1 MAEQLTQAQREKRKR
16 DSGRAGY
23 DPALTALSRGAPVM
37 VYDGACNL
45 CHGWVRFALKRD
57 RAERLRFLAAQS
69 PLGQEFLKRNRLP
82 AQTFDSFYLVENAV
96 ILHKSTGF
104 LSHGAVS
111 ALAMAVAGG
120 VRGSAD
126 SSARSASTT
135 GSRRTAIA
143 GSAGASC
150 AWSRTRRRPSGSS
163 DRFHGAHPYYGRVGF
178 GNHVSRTCARRGDEC
193 PASRCR
199 RLFLAADRTTLYD
212 AEKPRRTHRSASR
225 DCAARAELD
234 LVRIRAD
241 LGRQGRAVVRLD
253 CLPAN

>member
-23 DPALTALSRGAPVM
+23 DPMLTALSRGAPVM

-104 LSHGAVS
+104 LSMVQYLRWPWPWLAVFGVLPTHPLDRLYDLDRAEPLPLVRPPRTVPDRGRGEGGAVPLALHAIRSYGGFQPGRALMS
-111 ALAMAVAGG
+111 ASQRWTLGQ
-120 VRGSAD
+120 R
-126 SSARSASTT
+126 ARSMP
-135 GSRRTAIA
+135 
-143 GSAGASC
+143 
-150 AWSRTRRRPSGSS
+150 AWSAQNR
-163 DRFHGAHPYYGRVGF
+163 
-178 GNHVSRTCARRGDEC
+178 
-193 PASRCR
+193 
-199 RLFLAADRTTLYD
+199 
-212 AEKPRRTHRSASR
+212 
-225 DCAARAELD
+225 
-234 LVRIRAD
+234 
-241 LGRQGRAVVRLD
+241 
-253 CLPAN
+253 